1 MSCKHSTPPPPPQRV
16 CPERPSKA
24 NLPISF
30 CCFSWTTFCFL
41 FVCFKGQSF
50 VKRKLKIPPAHPFPS
65 LPPSNP
71 TYFFFF
77 FLLLLEKK
85 NNPNKNPL
93 ITHNPTLQTANL
105 DSSAEE
111 QTWGRE
117 GNRSAKDPGVCR
129 YTFQRLVVPPIPKPR
144 ERGSFLKVCSGGGGM
159 SKHFTKRFVAHSL
172 SVGQSWNHRRIS
184 VPTGSGL
191 GGWKPLFPTSPP
203 SP

>member
-1 MSCKHSTPPPPPQRV
+1 MRNIISISYDIECHVNIQLHPHRHKESAQRGLLKQTYPLV
-16 CPERPSKA
+16 FVGFPEQ
-24 NLPISF
+24 L
-30 CCFSWTTFCFL
+30 CFL

-65 LPPSNP
+65 LQPNLFF
-71 TYFFFF
+71 FFFF

-105 DSSAEE
+105 DSTAEE

-144 ERGSFLKVCSGGGGM
+144 ERGSFLKVCSGGWGM

-172 SVGQSWNHRRIS
+172 SVGQS
-184 VPTGSGL
+184 
-191 GGWKPLFPTSPP
+191 
-203 SP
+203 